1 MHFATVLHAAIQQK
15 KSVLCLGLDPHYSKI
30 PVFLKEGCT
39 PDQAILKFLI
49 PIIDACADHVTC
61 VKPQIAFFE
70 VFGSAGISA
79 FEKVCM
85 YAKAKKLLVIVDA
98 KRGDI
103 GSTAEAYAE
112 SYLGN
117 NRPYD
122 ALTVNPYMGED
133 TLIPF
138 VQKCKENGKGI
149 FVLVKTSNA
158 GSGDVQ
164 DLPVG
169 DELVFEKVAKTV
181 ARLGMEDLD
190 EENFSSIGA
199 VVGATYPEE
208 LSLMRS
214 DMPAQIFLVPGYGAQ
229 GGSAEDVAGAFYRG
243 GKGAIINS
251 SRGILFAFEKT
262 NEPERFAELAG
273 LEAKRAK
280 EELWG
285 VINNATMRF

>member
-1 MHFATVLHAAIQQK
+1 MHFATALHTAVQQK
-15 KSVLCLGLDPHYSKI
+15 KSILCLGLDPHFSKI
-30 PVFLKEGCT
+30 PDFIKEGVS
-39 PDQAILKFLI
+39 PDIAILKFLI
-49 PIIDACADHVTC
+49 PIIDACAEHVVC

-70 VFGSAGISA
+70 VFGSAGFAA

-85 YAKAKKLLVIVDA
+85 YAKAKGLLVIVDA

-138 VQKCKENGKGI
+138 VNKAIENEKGI
-149 FVLVKTSNA
+149 FVLVKTSNE
-158 GSGDVQ
+158 GSGDLQ

-169 DELVFEKVAKTV
+169 DELVCEHVAKTV
-181 ARLGMEDLD
+181 ARLGSEDLN

-208 LSLMRS
+208 LSIMRR
-214 DMPAQIFLVPGYGAQ
+214 DMPAQIFLIPGYGVQ
-229 GGSAEDVAGAFYRG
+229 GGNAEDIAQAVYQG
-243 GKGAIINS
+243 GKGAIVNS

-262 NEPERFAELAG
+262 KNPEDFAQEAAK
-273 LEAKRAK
+273 EAKRAK
-280 EELWG
+280 EELWN
-285 VINNATMRF
+285 VAI